1 MHSEAMA
8 VIKAERGVWGPYH
21 GSIYYLHGT
30 WLFVHIDGEVI
41 LAARTLR
48 ELWEYMVRNGYIDYD
63 ELKSF
68 LLVGKYLAYLDDPS
82 LEAAEEERMELA
94 RTPPEKVMCLEH
106 GPDEP
111 VVTLD
116 RVPLALLE
124 RFMRGEL
131 TAKEVAEILG
141 LV

>member
-1 MHSEAMA
+1 
-8 VIKAERGVWGPYH
+8 
-21 GSIYYLHGT
+21 
-30 WLFVHIDGEVI
+30 
-41 LAARTLR
+41 
-48 ELWEYMVRNGYIDYD
+48 
-63 ELKSF
+63 
-68 LLVGKYLAYLDDPS
+68 
-82 LEAAEEERMELA
+82 MELA

-116 RVPLALLE
+116 KVLLNLLE

-131 TAKEVAEILG
+131 TAADVAKTLG